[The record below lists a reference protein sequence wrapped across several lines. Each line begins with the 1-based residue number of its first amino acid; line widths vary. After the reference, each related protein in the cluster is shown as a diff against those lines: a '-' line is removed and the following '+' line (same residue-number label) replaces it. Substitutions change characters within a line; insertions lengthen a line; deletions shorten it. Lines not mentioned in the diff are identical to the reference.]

1 MLVRRAGPERCV
13 EAFRVDNPRPIFM
26 VTRATKAGAAAILA
40 EQSAAHSTRPL
51 IDDTS
56 GRFAGTLWRI
66 TTPNRIADTW
76 SWPIRNRR
84 PGLRQSH
91 CALDRAGKTCPPV
104 ARSTRGGVYRQPN
117 PHPWRRHGML
127 DIPLLAD
134 AIAGALVLVF
144 CAAPNQSQV
153 HWRAGA

>member
-1 MLVRRAGPERCV
+1 MLVRRAGPERSL

-26 VTRATKAGAAAILA
+26 VTRAIKAGAAAILA

-91 CALDRAGKTCPPV
+91 CAQGWAGRPARRWLEARV
-104 ARSTRGGVYRQPN
+104 AASIVNPTRTRGGAMACLTSPSLRMP
-117 PHPWRRHGML
+117 
-127 DIPLLAD
+127 
-134 AIAGALVLVF
+134 
-144 CAAPNQSQV
+144 
-153 HWRAGA
+153 